1 MTKFPRMSDP
11 LTGLIVPSSVGRS
24 IDKVLQAARNHLGM
38 DVAFISE
45 FTDDSRIFRH
55 VDASVDNPPIRE
67 GDSAKLVDG
76 YCQRV
81 IDGRLPELIPDTA
94 DVPAALALPE
104 THAIPIGAHLAV
116 PIRLRDGRIY
126 GTFCCFS
133 FLPDSSLNDRDLGML
148 RTLADLVANQL
159 EQSVETL
166 RKREDSLSRARFA
179 LDNDQPGMVYQPIFR
194 LQDGG
199 IEGVECLAR
208 FDIEPRRPPNEWFA
222 EAASVG
228 LGVALEARALSKA
241 VTELRTVPGDFYIA
255 INCSPQAIISDE
267 LRNVM
272 RDIPPQRLV
281 LEITEHNYVDNYA
294 LLRQALIAPR
304 ASGVRVAIDDTG
316 AGYASMRHILSID
329 PDIIKL
335 DISLTHNIDRDRRRR
350 ALAGAMLEFARHTGS
365 TIIAEGVETAE
376 ELATL
381 RELGVK
387 EAQGFHFGKPL
398 KLAELAY
405 LLRAKDYWTLK

>member
-24 IDKVLQAARNHLGM
+24 IDKVLHAARNHLGM

-179 LDNDQPGMVYQPIFR
+179 LDNDQPVMVYQPIFR
-194 LQDGG
+194 LHDGG

-208 FDIEPRRPPNEWFA
+208 FEIEPKRPPNEWFA
-222 EAASVG
+222 EAAAVG

-241 VTELRTVPGDFYIA
+241 VAELRTVPGDFYIA

-272 RDIPPQRLV
+272 REIPPQRLV
-281 LEITEHNYVDNYA
+281 LEITEHSYVDNYA

-304 ASGVRVAIDDTG
+304 ASGCAWPSTTP
-316 AGYASMRHILSID
+316 A
-329 PDIIKL
+329 
-335 DISLTHNIDRDRRRR
+335 R
-350 ALAGAMLEFARHTGS
+350 ATRACVTSSALIRTSSSS
-365 TIIAEGVETAE
+365 TSA
-376 ELATL
+376 
-381 RELGVK
+381 
-387 EAQGFHFGKPL
+387 
-398 KLAELAY
+398 
-405 LLRAKDYWTLK
+405 

>member
-1 MTKFPRMSDP
+1 MSDP

-24 IDKVLQAARNHLGM
+24 IDKVLHAARNHLGM

-45 FTDDSRIFRH
+45 FTNDARIFRH
-55 VDASVDNPPIRE
+55 VDASIENPPIRE

-94 DVPAALALPE
+94 GVPAALALPE
-104 THAIPIGAHLAV
+104 THAIPIGAHIAV
-116 PIRLRDGRIY
+116 PIRLGDGRIY

-133 FLPDSSLNDRDLGML
+133 FLPDKSLNERDLGML
-148 RTLADLVANQL
+148 RTLADLVASQL

-166 RKREDSLSRARFA
+166 RRREGSLARAQFA
-179 LDNDQPGMVYQPIFR
+179 LDSGQPNMVYQPIFQ

-208 FDIEPRRPPNEWFA
+208 FDIEPKRAPNEWFA

-228 LGVALEARALSKA
+228 LGVQLEARALARA
-241 VTELRTVPGDFYIA
+241 VAELRTVPGDFYIA
-255 INCSPQAIISDE
+255 INCSPQAIVSDE
-267 LRNVM
+267 LRDVM
-272 RDIPPQRLV
+272 RDISPQRLV

-365 TIIAEGVETAE
+365 TIIAEGVETAA

-381 RELGVK
+381 RELGVR
-387 EAQGFHFGKPL
+387 EAQGFHFGRPL

-405 LLRAKDYWTLK
+405 LVRAKDYWTL